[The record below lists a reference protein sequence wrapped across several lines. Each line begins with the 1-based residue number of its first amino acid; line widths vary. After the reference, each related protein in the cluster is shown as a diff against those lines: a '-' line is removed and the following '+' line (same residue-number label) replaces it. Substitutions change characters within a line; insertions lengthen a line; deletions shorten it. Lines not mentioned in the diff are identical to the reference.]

1 MLGSTAALIV
11 VAAPVPDSDQR
22 IRGPCAVTKCL
33 AGISLALVGSE
44 TSVGGGGVA
53 WKSNMVPPS
62 GAMAGMWWRHHIPC
76 GKVFLG
82 WGAVQKALAKA
93 FQGGHSL

>member
-44 TSVGGGGVA
+44 TSVGGGGVLHGNPT
-53 WKSNMVPPS
+53 WSLPQEPWLEC
-62 GAMAGMWWRHHIPC
+62 GGDTTFHAGKC
-76 GKVFLG
+76 S
-82 WGAVQKALAKA
+82 WGGVQYRRP
-93 FQGGHSL
+93 